1 MAYLYLI
8 LALAGGLI
16 KGISGK
22 SVSRD
27 VRSLGDGFSVNIIRS
42 AFCSVIG
49 LGFALIQLLLSG
61 VGLSGFSI
69 SPSALL
75 VCLVSSFCMAL
86 FSISWLYAYQSE
98 AYVFL
103 NVFTML
109 ASILTGILGRMIY
122 GDELK
127 PTRIIGFAI
136 LLISVYIL
144 SLYNKKLTGKITRR
158 GALTL
163 LLGSLGVALSD
174 FCQKIFSKESFGE
187 ASVFTFYTY
196 FLMLIPQ
203 IFILLILCNS
213 KGTRNPA
220 LADKRHNSKGTRNPA
235 LTDKRC
241 KFKDAI
247 NPVLT
252 DKRHILIFFI
262 MSAALYMNSLTKT
275 LAAKDLPATQM
286 YPTLQG
292 ANLIASAILASIFF
306 GEKITKRSVLGIA
319 VAIVAVLFMNI

>member
-1 MAYLYLI
+1 MAYLYLF

-27 VRSLGDGFSVNIIRS
+27 VRSLRDGFSVNIIRS
-42 AFCSVIG
+42 VFCSVIG

-136 LLISVYIL
+136 LLLSVYIL

-163 LLGSLGVALSD
+163 LLGSLGVALAD

-203 IFILLILCNS
+203 ILILLILNNS

-220 LADKRHNSKGTRNPA
+220 LADKRHNSKGTRNP
-235 LTDKRC
+235 T
-241 KFKDAI
+241 
-247 NPVLT
+247 LT

-319 VAIVAVLFMNI
+319 VAIVAVIFMNI

>member
-127 PTRIIGFAI
+127 PTRMIGFAI

-203 IFILLILCNS
+203 IFILLILYNS
-213 KGTRNPA
+213 K
-220 LADKRHNSKGTRNPA
+220 DTRNPA
-235 LTDKRC
+235 LTDKR
-241 KFKDAI
+241 
-247 NPVLT
+247 
-252 DKRHILIFFI
+252 HMLIFFI

-292 ANLIASAILASIFF
+292 ANLIASAILVSIFF

>member
-16 KGISGK
+16 KGLLGK

-42 AFCSVIG
+42 VFCSVIG
-49 LGFALIQLLLSG
+49 LGFALSQLLLSG

-69 SPSALL
+69 SPPALL
-75 VCLVSSFCMAL
+75 VCLASSFCMAL

-127 PTRIIGFAI
+127 PTRMIGFAI

-196 FLMLIPQ
+196 FLMLTPQ
-203 IFILLILCNS
+203 IFILLILNNS

-220 LADKRHNSKGTRNPA
+220 LADKRHNSKCTRNP
-235 LTDKRC
+235 T
-241 KFKDAI
+241 
-247 NPVLT
+247 LT

-319 VAIVAVLFMNI
+319 VAIVAVIFMNI